1 MFRNSALQV
10 GSELPFDEKRHGTDT
25 LLLPG
30 EECFELFGDD
40 LIQNAFFRMARS
52 VFKRCALHAH

>member
-1 MFRNSALQV
+1 MFRNSARQV
-10 GSELPFDEKRHGTDT
+10 GSELPFDEKRHGTVT

-40 LIQNAFFRMARS
+40 LVQNAFFRIARS
-52 VFKRCALHAH
+52 VFKRGALHAQ